1 MGNTRDSLRR
11 GWVYG
16 AILIGCLAYGAYPKT
31 ERELALDRAR
41 TITSEA
47 IEWVADQI
55 NRGPK

>member
-1 MGNTRDSLRR
+1 MGNTRDTLRR

-16 AILIGCLAYGAYPKT
+16 LILIGCLAYGAYPKT

-41 TITSEA
+41 SVTSQA
-47 IEWVADQI
+47 IEWVAGKI

>member
-1 MGNTRDSLRR
+1 MGNTRESLRR

-31 ERELALDRAR
+31 EREMALERAKSV
-41 TITSEA
+41 TSQA
-47 IEWVADQI
+47 IEWVAGQF